1 MESMLGEG
9 SQRSAGSSNNNRKEK
24 ASSSTS
30 AISGKVAVNIKFVPW
45 TMKQQQFHFCS
56 KTVILG
62 IKVQAICKVPAEILK
77 DDSIGL
83 KISISLD

>member
-1 MESMLGEG
+1 M
-9 SQRSAGSSNNNRKEK
+9 SSNVFQKKTPHNRKEK

-30 AISGKVAVNIKFVPW
+30 ATSGKVAVNIKFVPW

-56 KTVILG
+56 KTVVSG
-62 IKVQAICKVPAEILK
+62 ITVQAVCNVPAEIFK

-83 KISISLD
+83 MINISLD